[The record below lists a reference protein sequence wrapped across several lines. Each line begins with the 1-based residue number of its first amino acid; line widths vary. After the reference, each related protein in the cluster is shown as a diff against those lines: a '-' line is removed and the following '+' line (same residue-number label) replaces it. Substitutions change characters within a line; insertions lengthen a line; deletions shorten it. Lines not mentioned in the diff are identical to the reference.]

1 MCSRE
6 EKQDSTDKIC
16 MRRKTRLTR
25 RECSYL
31 SNLLVLPLEGELKPN
46 PALHLGLDLR
56 FNSVVCEENGRKGGR
71 EAEGGR
77 KRERERE

>member
-1 MCSRE
+1 MYAQKNE
-6 EKQDSTDKIC
+6 IDETG
-16 MRRKTRLTR
+16 
-25 RECSYL
+25 CSYL

-77 KRERERE
+77 KRARERE